1 VPAPNTTAMSPPRTK
16 RQALLRAQAKEDLS
30 SYRYTLRALRA
41 AAIFD
46 VPSRTLDVLKE
57 QATDVIDY
65 FADQGDGDLRDEMK
79 PSPSHALNSRVP
91 IPRIPGMP
99 KNLFSAS
106 ERLPAFV
113 EGGPPFIALWPDASA
128 VDYEPEWNL
137 GDEIDT
143 LVRFHLKAGGKHLQD
158 QEHRSDGQNDKSSSE
173 SSSDTEAEG
182 SLPYRDVVYEQVSQ
196 TLMRIFSYIAMHRA
210 EDASDKTLYHTPM
223 NWKDVLKILDMSDIV
238 PQR

>member
-1 VPAPNTTAMSPPRTK
+1 MSPPPK
-16 RQALLRAQAKEDLS
+16 KKQARLRAQAKEDLS

-41 AAIFD
+41 AAMFD

-57 QATDVIDY
+57 QPTDVIDY
-65 FADQGDGDLRDEMK
+65 FADQEGHGPRDETN
-79 PSPSHALNSRVP
+79 PSTSHTLDSRVP

-99 KNLFSAS
+99 KTLFSAS

-113 EGGPPFIALWPDASA
+113 EGGPPLIALWPDANN

-137 GDEIDT
+137 RDETDT
-143 LVRFHLKAGGKHLQD
+143 LVRSYLKTGGKDFQD
-158 QEHRSDGQNDKSSSE
+158 RGHCSDGQSSSE
-173 SSSDTEAEG
+173 FSSDTEAG
-182 SLPYRDVVYEQVSQ
+182 GPLAYRDIVYEQVSQ
-196 TLMRIFSYIAMHRA
+196 TLTRIFSYIAMHRV
-210 EDASDKTLYHTPM
+210 EDAPDKTLYHTPM